1 MIYGLVAISGI
12 LAETLTL
19 EPRVPAVA
27 AVEISYATHA
37 GEGAEGCKRFTPD
50 GCYQVESGGST
61 GGSGYAR
68 DSQAGCHLPADV
80 AAVFAKLAAIPGD
93 AFEREKPARASATGG
108 APRNG
113 MAGFSET
120 NVVVIRGNGSRWVA
134 ANKATADDI
143 LRAVNE
149 LPSENQWY
157 AKPPEKP
164 AGRGAQLLV
173 VSFGD
178 PPLRSQASLASD
190 GRWWCYQSLIGPPT
204 QNRKLP
210 AKPARP
216 LVAADAIG
224 RLGRIL
230 KGARSA
236 GSDEAATPADKG
248 ADRSETAE
256 VVWPG
261 QTRAPVRPQRLAASV
276 ISRFADEMRSMAP
289 TCSQKAV
296 E

>member
-1 MIYGLVAISGI
+1 MILGLLAISGM
-12 LAETLTL
+12 LAETLML
-19 EPRVPAVA
+19 EPREPAIT
-27 AVEISYATHA
+27 AVEVSYATHA
-37 GEGAEGCKRFTPD
+37 GEGAEGRKRFTPD

-61 GGSGYAR
+61 GGSAYAS
-68 DSQAGCHLPADV
+68 DSQAGCHLPSDV
-80 AAVFAKLAAIPGD
+80 AAVFAKLAAIPSD
-93 AFEREKPARASATGG
+93 ALEREQPARARGTGG

-120 NVVVIRGNGSRWVA
+120 YVVVIKTNGSRWVA

-164 AGRGAQLLV
+164 AGTGAQLLV
-173 VSFGD
+173 VSFGS
-178 PPLRSQASLASD
+178 PQSRTQASLTSE
-190 GRWWCYQSLIGPPT
+190 GRWWCYRSLIGPRT
-204 QNRKLP
+204 QIRKLP

-216 LVAADAIG
+216 LPAADAIG

-230 KGARSA
+230 RGARSA
-236 GSDEAATPADKG
+236 GSDDGATAADKR

-256 VVWPG
+256 AMWPG
-261 QTRAPVRPQRLAASV
+261 QTRAPLRSKIAPSV
-276 ISRFADEMRSMAP
+276 ISRFADEMQSMAP
-289 TCSQKAV
+289 ACPQKAV